1 MFTMVSDQVRTGEQ
15 MVTITT
21 LWRQLSNQIFMIV
34 DDTPTL
40 ALGTCLRWSATKY
53 ALVNRWLLLQHCD
66 VNYLIKYSWL
76 LMTHP
81 LWHLEHVYDGQ
92 RPITV
97 TGEQMVTITTLW
109 RQLSNEIFM
118 IVDDTPTLALG
129 TCLRWSATKYA
140 LVNRWLLLQHCDINY
155 LIKYSWLLMT
165 HPLWHLEHVYDGQRP
180 ITHWWTDGYYYN
192 TVTSII

>member
-1 MFTMVSDQVRTGEQ
+1 MFTMASNQVHTGEQ
-15 MVTITT
+15 MSFTITT
-21 LWRQLSNQIFMIV
+21 LWCQLSNQIFMIVDDTPTLALGTCLRWPATKYALVNRWVLLQHCDVNYLIKIFMIV

-92 RPITV
+92 QP
-97 TGEQMVTITTLW
+97 
-109 RQLSNEIFM
+109 S
-118 IVDDTPTLALG
+118 
-129 TCLRWSATKYA
+129 
-140 LVNRWLLLQHCDINY
+140 
-155 LIKYSWLLMT
+155 
-165 HPLWHLEHVYDGQRP
+165 
-180 ITHWWTDGYYYN
+180 THWWTDGYYYN

>member
-1 MFTMVSDQVRTGEQ
+1 MTHPLWCLVSDQVRTVWTI

-40 ALGTCLRWSATKY
+40 ALGTCSATM
-53 ALVNRWLLLQHCD
+53 ASDQLL
-66 VNYLIKYSWL
+66 
-76 LMTHP
+76 
-81 LWHLEHVYDGQ
+81 
-92 RPITV
+92 